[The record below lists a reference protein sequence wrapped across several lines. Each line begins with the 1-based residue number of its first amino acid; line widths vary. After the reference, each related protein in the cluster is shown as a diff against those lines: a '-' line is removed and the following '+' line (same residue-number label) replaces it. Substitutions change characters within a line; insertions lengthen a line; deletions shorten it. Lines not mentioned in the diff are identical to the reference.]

1 MFAPTKFLR
10 DGTHMLEFE
19 TSTLA
24 FMTAS
29 LEQACKKLRTDT
41 PEARRFIADRL
52 KECARSGRV
61 GQIALTEAGEEAV
74 AELNGTPTDRRAI
87 GWRILFPWAV

>member
-1 MFAPTKFLR
+1 
-10 DGTHMLEFE
+10 MLEFE

-29 LEQACKKLRTDT
+29 LEQSCKKLRTDT
-41 PEARRFIADRL
+41 PEARRFIADKL

-61 GQIALTEAGEEAV
+61 SQIALVETGEEAV
-74 AELNGTPTDRRAI
+74 AELNRTLAGRKRTDWRA
-87 GWRILFPWAV
+87 LFQWSV